1 MILLEFKKP
10 LLLDRYS
17 NSDARNLNFLQS
29 YSETYRYQ
37 FPFKQEI
44 WKLLPLKNASN
55 FHTRMQQRNEKI
67 CKLFKA
73 IWSSTHYNILA
84 LSRYM
89 SINCDRIFRVATFF
103 KLLSLLRM
111 DNEGFYT
118 RTFFSYWV
126 FPTLFDRFVVSVRFS
141 I

>member
-55 FHTRMQQRNEKI
+55 FHTRMQQRNEKKLFKI
-67 CKLFKA
+67 VCKLFKA

-89 SINCDRIFRVATFF
+89 QLWSNFSRRYLFQVVVIIENGQWRLLHTNIFF
-103 KLLSLLRM
+103 LLS
-111 DNEGFYT
+111 
-118 RTFFSYWV
+118 FSNAFWP
-126 FPTLFDRFVVSVRFS
+126 FCC
-141 I
+141 